1 VWVANDKLINPNKPL
16 TPEEILND
24 GKFIQWLLSPTGGQV
39 SPEVDLVLEKLELSM
54 FDVTG
59 QRETLEEGAEIQ
71 GDVAKEVVGD
81 PGVLFSVVEENI
93 ENEQTKAKQTIY
105 KLIYNDTQEE
115 VGDDLLARFDIDFN
129 IFMSAKKQRI
139 H

>member
-1 VWVANDKLINPNKPL
+1 
-16 TPEEILND
+16 
-24 GKFIQWLLSPTGGQV
+24 
-39 SPEVDLVLEKLELSM
+39 M

-105 KLIYNDTQEE
+105 K
-115 VGDDLLARFDIDFN
+115 
-129 IFMSAKKQRI
+129 
-139 H
+139 